1 MALEFRIDVEHGAAY
16 LAGAPLV
23 FHCHYY
29 NCALQRAIE
38 SGLGIAAPALLR
50 DAATDAAVAQLGEL
64 GQLSGGG
71 DAKATLTEA
80 SAVFAKLGFGVVE
93 LGDLG
98 PTGGKAIVRGS
109 HYALGW
115 LAVYG
120 ERDTAACHF
129 AVGFV
134 TAAMRAAYGVEKV
147 EARETKCVACGA
159 AHCEI
164 TVEVSP

>member
-1 MALEFRIDVEHGAAY
+1 MALAFRLDGDHGAAH

-50 DAATDAAVAQLGEL
+50 DAATAAVQGQLRELGDGDAA
-64 GQLSGGG
+64 
-71 DAKATLTEA
+71 ATLRAA
-80 SAVFAKLGFGVVE
+80 SEVFAKLGFGVV
-93 LGDLG
+93 DLSGMG
-98 PTGGKAIVRGS
+98 PQGGKAIVRGS

-120 ERDTAACHF
+120 ERETPACHF

-134 TAAMRAAYGVEKV
+134 AAAVRAAYGDAPLDV
-147 EARETKCVACGA
+147 RETKCVACGGDQ
-159 AHCEI
+159 CEI
-164 TVEVSP
+164 AVEVRS